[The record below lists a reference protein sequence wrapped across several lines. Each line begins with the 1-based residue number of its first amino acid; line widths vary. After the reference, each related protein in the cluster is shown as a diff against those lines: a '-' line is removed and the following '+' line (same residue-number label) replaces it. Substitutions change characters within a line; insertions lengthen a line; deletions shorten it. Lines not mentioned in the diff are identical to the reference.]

1 MFLFLFLLFKNFC
14 LLFIFGCAGS
24 LLLQARFLLLWW
36 VGVTLHFSAGASHC
50 SGFSCRTQVLGAQ
63 ASVVAARRL
72 RSCGSWAPEWGVFIS
87 CCAPAQL
94 LHGMWNLP
102 GPGIKPVSPALAS
115 RFLATALPGKSP
127 SYLTVMSGSIPKL
140 TTKRFSSAAGG
151 AKEAGTRALTCLHTA
166 LLSSRQSPPPG
177 APLTLIWSQSF
188 SFSLQTQPH
197 FFCQT
202 SSKSQHMGSLCS
214 PITLWSQPLWLWIH
228 DSSCQPAGTLWCQG
242 SSYHLWSPEI

>member
-102 GPGIKPVSPALAS
+102 GPGIKPVSPARAGG
-115 RFLATALPGKSP
+115 FFFTGPPGKSCTFFLVGDFVRA
-127 SYLTVMSGSIPKL
+127 SSE
-140 TTKRFSSAAGG
+140 SSALICFLITESFKPFLIHYLHVQASAVGG
-151 AKEAGTRALTCLHTA
+151 QQD
-166 LLSSRQSPPPG
+166 LLNIIF
-177 APLTLIWSQSF
+177 LLIVNLQAVEF
-188 SFSLQTQPH
+188 SFS
-197 FFCQT
+197 
-202 SSKSQHMGSLCS
+202 
-214 PITLWSQPLWLWIH
+214 
-228 DSSCQPAGTLWCQG
+228 
-242 SSYHLWSPEI
+242 